1 MLPLRAD
8 PFRCPFL
15 EVTAICRCAA
25 VGSEICRDDLEE
37 NLYVLATFVLELCH
51 GLFLEVSGLVDGE
64 EGCGCVRVVVSL
76 FLFLDHRVE
85 GYVGVHL
92 LEHYVHDHRHGQH
105 GHQAVCVHGHQ
116 AACVHGHQVVC
127 VPCPYLPCPLLPGSC
142 DEEEER
148 RVLRLLEVVTCERV
162 V

>member
-1 MLPLRAD
+1 VLPLSFD
-8 PFRCPFL
+8 PFHCPFL
-15 EVTAICRCAA
+15 EVTVIWHCAA
-25 VGSEICRDDLEE
+25 VGSEIFRDDLEE
-37 NLYVLATFVLELCH
+37 NLCVLATFVLELCH
-51 GLFLEVSGLVDGE
+51 GLFLEVSGLVGGE

-76 FLFLDHRVE
+76 FLFLDHCVE

-92 LEHYVHDHRHGQH
+92 LEHYVHDRRGHH
-105 GHQAVCVHGHQ
+105 GHQA
-116 AACVHGHQVVC
+116 VC

-142 DEEEER
+142 VEEEER